1 MRERA
6 LRCGRQVLRF
16 GGERRRSGLVAVG
29 TAMALLLGVAPRP
42 SSAVTCAVDAVPAAT
57 LLLPYFEVDLGNP
70 NGLTTLFSINNGTA
84 SAILAHAVVWSDLS
98 VPVMSFDVYL
108 TGYDVQTINLRDII
122 VFGNLPQTASLG
134 QQDESGT
141 ISPKGKL
148 SQSINFASCQN
159 VLPPKPVLPE
169 LLQGLQLALTGKAS
183 PMLQNQCA
191 GQDLGD
197 NIARGYVTVDTVRN
211 CTMRVPGD
219 AGYFGAD
226 STNDVTDQNV
236 LWGNWYIVDVPQS
249 YILGSTMV
257 GIEADAS
264 NPATSTPGRYTF
276 YGRYDGWSAVDHRE
290 PLASS
295 FAAQYFSADPG
306 AGLFEAGTKLIV
318 WRDPKGAQ
326 QPFPCPAG
334 ANVQPQ
340 WYPLG
345 MEGLVIFDEAE
356 NPAVAQTVPFCP
368 QPPTSG
374 TIPFPAAT
382 QAVFVGGVS
391 LPTPFQ
397 FGWMY
402 VNLNVSAV
410 YNPAPPIDTKAAQ
423 AYVISAH
430 LANGHAVA
438 VDAYRLDSSCNTGHF
453 VP

>member
-1 MRERA
+1 MREKA
-6 LRCGRQVLRF
+6 LRCGSRTLRS
-16 GGERRRSGLVAVG
+16 GAERWRSGLVALG
-29 TAMALLLGVAPRP
+29 TVLLLGVAARP
-42 SSAVTCAVDAVPAAT
+42 SAAVTCAVDAVPSAT
-57 LLLPYFEVDLGNP
+57 LLLPFFEVDLSNP

-84 SAILAHAVVWSDLS
+84 NAVLAHAVVWSDLS
-98 VPVMSFDVYL
+98 VPLMTFDVYL
-108 TGYDVQTINLRDII
+108 TGYDVQTINLRDIV
-122 VFGNLPQTASLG
+122 VFGNLPQTASPG
-134 QQDESGT
+134 QDESGT
-141 ISPKGKL
+141 ISPKGSL

-159 VLPPKPVLPE
+159 LLPPKPMPSAF
-169 LLQGLQLALTGKAS
+169 LQDLQLALTGNAS

-191 GQDLGD
+191 AQNLGD

-211 CTMRVPGD
+211 CTSRVPGD
-219 AGYFGAD
+219 DGYFGAQ

-236 LWGNWYIVDVPQS
+236 LWGNWYEVNVPQS
-249 YILGSTMV
+249 YVIGSTMV

-264 NPATSTPGRYTF
+264 SPATTTPGHYTF
-276 YGRYDGWSAVDHRE
+276 YGRYDGWSAIDHRE

-295 FAAQYFSADPG
+295 FAAQYFSTSSG
-306 AGLFEAGTKLIV
+306 AGLFEAGTRLIV

-326 QPFPCPAG
+326 KPFPCPA
-334 ANVQPQ
+334 ATNSQPE

-345 MEGLVIFDEAE
+345 MEGLVTFDEAE
-356 NPAVAQTVPFCP
+356 NPAATETVPFCP
-368 QPPTSG
+368 QPPQSG
-374 TIPFPAAT
+374 LIPFPAAA
-382 QAVFVGGVS
+382 QAVGVGGAA
-391 LPTPFQ
+391 LPVPFQ

-402 VNLNVSAV
+402 INLNVSAV

>member
-1 MRERA
+1 MGARTLRCGLRA
-6 LRCGRQVLRF
+6 LRCGD
-16 GGERRRSGLVAVG
+16 ECWRSGLVALG
-29 TAMALLLGVAPRP
+29 TVLLLGVAARP
-42 SSAVTCAVDAVPAAT
+42 SAAVTCAVDAVPAAT
-57 LLLPYFEVDLGNP
+57 LLLPYFEVNLGDP
-70 NGLTTLFSINNGTA
+70 NGLTTLFSINNSSVNA
-84 SAILAHAVVWSDLS
+84 VLAHAVVWSDLS
-98 VPVMSFDVYL
+98 VPVMTFDVYL

-122 VFGNLPQTASLG
+122 VFGNLPQTASPG
-134 QQDESGT
+134 QDESGT

-159 VLPPKPVLPE
+159 LLPPKPVPAAF
-169 LLQGLQLALTGKAS
+169 LQDLQLALTGNAS
-183 PMLQNQCA
+183 PMLQNKCA
-191 GQDLGD
+191 AQNLGD

-211 CTMRVPGD
+211 CTSRVPGD
-219 AGYFGAD
+219 DGYFGAE

-236 LWGNWYIVDVPQS
+236 LWGNWYEVNVPQS
-249 YILGSTMV
+249 YVIGSTMV

-264 NPATSTPGRYTF
+264 NPATATPGRYTF

-290 PLASS
+290 PLAST
-295 FAAQYFSADPG
+295 FAAQYFNTDPVF
-306 AGLFEAGTKLIV
+306 GLFGLGTRLIV

-326 QPFPCPAG
+326 QPFPCPATQ
-334 ANVQPQ
+334 NSQPE

-356 NPAVAQTVPFCP
+356 NPAVTPTVPFCP
-368 QPPTSG
+368 QPPSPLVP
-374 TIPFPAAT
+374 PFPAAT
-382 QAVFVGGVS
+382 QAVTVGAAY
-391 LPTPFQ
+391 LPVPFQ

-402 VNLNVSAV
+402 VDLNVSAV
-410 YNPAPPIDTKAAQ
+410 YNPAPPIDTTAAQ

>member
-1 MRERA
+1 VA
-6 LRCGRQVLRF
+6 L
-16 GGERRRSGLVAVG
+16 A
-29 TAMALLLGVAPRP
+29 TALLLGVAARP
-42 SSAVTCAVDAVPAAT
+42 AAAVTCAVDAVPAAT
-57 LLLPYFEVDLGNP
+57 LLLPYFEVNLADP

-84 SAILAHAVVWSDLS
+84 GAVLAHAVVWSDLS
-98 VPVMSFDVYL
+98 VPLMSFDVYL

-122 VFGNLPQTASLG
+122 VFGNLPQTASAG
-134 QQDESGT
+134 QDPFGT
-141 ISPKGKL
+141 ISHQGKL
-148 SQSINFASCQN
+148 SQGIDFASCQG
-159 VLPPKPVLPE
+159 VLPPKPVPPAF
-169 LLQGLQLALTGKAS
+169 LQDLQLALTGNAS

-211 CTMRVPGD
+211 CTTRVPGD

-249 YILGSTMV
+249 YLIGSTMV

-276 YGRYDGWSAVDHRE
+276 YGRYDGWSAADHRE

-295 FAAQYFSADPG
+295 FAAQYFSTTG
-306 AGLFEAGTKLIV
+306 AGLFAAGTRLIV

-326 QPFPCPAG
+326 QAFPCPA
-334 ANVQPQ
+334 ATNSRPQ

-368 QPPTSG
+368 QPPLSG
-374 TIPFPAAT
+374 TIPFPAAS
-382 QAVFVGGVS
+382 QAVFVGGAA

-410 YNPAPPIDTKAAQ
+410 YNPAPPIDTRAAQ
-423 AYVISAH
+423 AYVVSAH

>member
-1 MRERA
+1 MREIA
-6 LRCGRQVLRF
+6 LRF
-16 GGERRRSGLVAVG
+16 GLWTLRSGGKCWRSGVVALVTV
-29 TAMALLLGVAPRP
+29 LLLGVTAQP
-42 SSAVTCAVDAVPAAT
+42 SAAVTCAVDAVPAAT
-57 LLLPYFEVDLGNP
+57 LLLPFFAVNLADP

-84 SAILAHAVVWSDLS
+84 NAVLAHAVVWSDLS

-122 VFGNLPQTASLG
+122 VFGNLPQTASAG
-134 QQDESGT
+134 QDPTGT
-141 ISPKGKL
+141 ISPKGTL
-148 SQSINFASCQN
+148 SQSVNFASCQN
-159 VLPPKPVLPE
+159 VLPPPPVPSGV
-169 LLQGLQLALTGKAS
+169 LQDLQLALTGKAS

-197 NIARGYVTVDTVRN
+197 DIARGYVTVDTVRN
-211 CTMRVPGD
+211 CTTRVPGD

-226 STNDVTDQNV
+226 STNDATDQNV
-236 LWGNWYIVDVPQS
+236 LWGNWYMVNVPQS
-249 YILGSTMV
+249 YVIGSTMV

-264 NPATSTPGRYTF
+264 NPATTTPGNYTF

-290 PLASS
+290 PLASN
-295 FAAQYFSADPG
+295 FAAQYFSTG
-306 AGLFEAGTKLIV
+306 TGGLFEAGTNLIV

-326 QPFPCPAG
+326 KPFPCPA
-334 ANVQPQ
+334 ATNSQPQ

-356 NPAVAQTVPFCP
+356 NSAVPQTAPFCP
-368 QPPTSG
+368 QPPNAG
-374 TIPFPAAT
+374 LIPFPAAT
-382 QAVFVGGVS
+382 QMVVVGGAALAS
-391 LPTPFQ
+391 PYH

-402 VNLNVSAV
+402 VDLNVSAV
-410 YNPAPPIDTKAAQ
+410 YNPAPPVDTRAAQ
-423 AYVISAH
+423 GYVISAH